1 VTSVQKIFQN
11 LKKYFEISVDFLKIK
26 IIIKYTNDNFNES
39 LSLVDK
45 EYSDKEYVIKKIKTY

>member
-1 VTSVQKIFQN
+1 VTGVQKIFQN
-11 LKKYFEISVDFLKIK
+11 LKKYFEISVDILKIK